1 MPQQSDLERR
11 KLEQANENRTVRRIV
26 TVILLIFIILFAGF
40 SVGSFFYVSS
50 ALKPIDE
57 KDKKKID
64 VTIPIGSS
72 VSEIAKLLEK
82 QGAIK
87 NALIFRYYVK
97 YKNESGFQ
105 AGDYE
110 LNTAMDVKDIISE
123 LKEGKVKKEVALKL
137 TVPEGLGV
145 TGISKLIAKN
155 TSYSEEE
162 IMNKMQD
169 KDFIEMLASTYSIL
183 DEKAISKDGIKYSLE
198 GYLFPATYEFEDK
211 NPKLETI
218 ISSMVEKMQEI
229 VEKYEGEIRESGF
242 SIHETLTLASLIE
255 KETQKSE
262 DRFKVSGVF
271 HNRMEKDMRLDSDP
285 TVKYALD
292 KNEIQVTYKD
302 TDVSSPYN
310 TYRMKGLPIGP
321 IASPR
326 EESIKAAIEPKQV
339 DEYYFFARPNG
350 EVIYTKT
357 LSEHEKVVAKYRHEW
372 NELIKAKKAEK
383 KK

>member
-26 TVILLIFIILFAGF
+26 TVILLIFTIVFAGF
-40 SVGSFFYVSS
+40 SIGSFFYVNS

-57 KDKKKID
+57 KNKKKID

-87 NALIFRYYVK
+87 NALVFRYYVK

-110 LNTAMDVKDIISE
+110 LNTAMDVKEIISE
-123 LKEGKVKKEVALKL
+123 MKEGKVKKEVAMKL
-137 TVPEGLGV
+137 TVPEGLSL
-145 TGISKLIAKN
+145 TGISKLIAKK

-169 KDFIEMLASTYSIL
+169 KDFIEMLASTYGIL

-198 GYLFPATYEFEDK
+198 GYLYPATYEFEDK

-218 ISSMVEKMQEI
+218 ISSMVEKMQEV

-326 EESIKAAIEPKQV
+326 EESIKAAIEPKKV

-372 NELIKAKKAEK
+372 NELIKAQKAEK